1 MRWVRTEGMGEIAK
15 QAGLTRPSLYK
26 ALSETGRPEFATV
39 LKVIRALGLKLKI
52 AA

>member
-1 MRWVRTEGMGEIAK
+1 VARAEGMGEIAK

-26 ALSETGRPEFATV
+26 ALSEGGRPEFSTV
-39 LKVIRALGLKLKI
+39 LKVINALGLKLKI